1 MEQLLQLLHWIR
13 LRDKVRALAVMDEVG
28 EKIKGSGW
36 LVQCWIGLRQ
46 AIENENWW
54 WAERFY
60 WMSVAEMERGEQ
72 GCG

>member
-1 MEQLLQLLHWIR
+1 MEQILYWIR
-13 LRDKVRALAVMDEVG
+13 AKDKQKALVAMDEVG
-28 EKIKGSGW
+28 KKVKGRGW

-46 AIENENWW
+46 AIEAENWW

-60 WMSVAEMERGEQ
+60 WMAKTEMERGEQ